1 MKTQRTHKAPGLDT
15 RPADRNRRGCH
26 WTGTRGDILPWACG
40 YDYNPHNLC
49 LLLIFGI
56 EQVGLGGRRLLF
68 VGGVANK
75 VLNLAKCPVLIV
87 R

>member
-15 RPADRNRRGCH
+15 GPADRNRRGCH

-56 EQVGLGGRRLLF
+56 EQVGLGAAAAVCRRRC
-68 VGGVANK
+68 K
-75 VLNLAKCPVLIV
+75 QSPQPCKCPVLIV